1 MHTMNDR
8 RGFTLVEVIVILAV
22 LAILAAVAI
31 PMALRIF
38 ESAAE
43 DATREE
49 MANLKEAMIGD
60 PNKLQSS
67 FRSDFGFLGDIGC
80 LPTTLERLLTNGTL
94 PTPFSFDSTKQ
105 TGAGWNGPYITGA
118 ATGEETGEFTKDQLG
133 NDYTYTASGA
143 CPLTATLT
151 SNGPD
156 GQPTSGDEITFSI
169 TANETTATTVRG
181 TVKDTTGVGLEAVPV
196 EFYSAVNG
204 VLTTTP
210 ANTDANGQYVFTS
223 APFGSR
229 AVSAKPR
236 LVLSPGTVAQG
247 GGGKDIS
254 FRVLNYSESAYTISA
269 IRVEFDPVADNYD
282 EIKINGSTVDSGNN
296 FTSGQDVTV
305 TATAI
310 AASPA
315 TRPSVRVFVESPDT
329 QLPDI
334 TISGQGTAAD
344 IEINSFNK
352 SVRGTTMKV
361 TFNPNGASSVVIFL
375 VP

>member
-1 MHTMNDR
+1 MPVINGH
-8 RGFTLVEVIVILAV
+8 RGFTLVEVIIILAV
-22 LAILAAVAI
+22 LAVLAAIAI
-31 PMALRIF
+31 PTALRIF
-38 ESAAE
+38 QVTAE
-43 DATREE
+43 EGTRDE
-49 MANLKEAMIGD
+49 MLNLKEAMIGN
-60 PNKLQSS
+60 PRKLQGS

-94 PTPFSFDSTKQ
+94 PTPFSFNSTKQ
-105 TGAGWNGPYITGA
+105 TGAGWNGPYITGT
-118 ATGEETGEFTKDQLG
+118 ATGEETEEFTKDQLG

-169 TANETTATTVRG
+169 TANETTVTTVRG

-210 ANTDANGQYVFTS
+210 ANTDANGEYFFTS
-223 APFGSR
+223 APFGLR

-236 LVLSPGTVAQG
+236 LVLAPGTVAVSQS
-247 GGGKDIS
+247 GKDVS
-254 FRVLNYSESAYTISA
+254 FRVINYSESTYAISE
-269 IRVEFDPVADNYD
+269 IRVDFDPIGVNYD
-282 EIKINGSTVDSGNN
+282 EITINDSAVDSGNN

-310 AASPA
+310 GASPA
-315 TRPSVRVFVESPDT
+315 TRPSLRVLVDAPET
-329 QLPDI
+329 RLPDI

-344 IEINSFNK
+344 IGINKFQS
-352 SVRGTTMKV
+352 SVSGTTMKV
-361 TFNPNGASSVVIFL
+361 TFNPNGASSVVVIL